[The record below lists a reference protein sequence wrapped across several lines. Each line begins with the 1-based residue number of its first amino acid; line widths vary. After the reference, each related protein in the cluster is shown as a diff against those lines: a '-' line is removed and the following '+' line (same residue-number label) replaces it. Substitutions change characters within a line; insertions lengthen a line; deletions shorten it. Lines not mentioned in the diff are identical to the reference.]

1 MPSMRRLLA
10 VQAHLETTA
19 ATPEPAA
26 ATTELADLTLDD
38 FMAMD
43 KDRALLGKTFDIPTR
58 REQAALRKQWIEE
71 RVTNILPGLM
81 DEVGVEYWVLSM
93 KEYGEDTAWRAMTPS
108 ETVAARRR
116 SCIVYRRTAGGV
128 EKETFVAKSDP
139 ALGWEGLF
147 EEQVKP
153 HLEEGGGRIAINVD
167 AVFAFAD
174 GMHAGEKEAFVR
186 GVGPEVMERVVSE
199 RLLPI
204 YFLML
209 RAPTMNATP
218 ELPTVHGS
226 ALPTGSGHHY
236 TNAVELSHSIIVE
249 AMSAAVITPGST
261 TCADVSWW
269 MWEKA
274 VSLGFDCWFQPSF
287 GVQRA
292 GAEGTLADDTVIERG
307 DFLWTDFGI
316 DYAGLHTDMQ
326 HMGYVLHIG
335 ESGPPAGLLQGL
347 AVTNRMQDMI
357 LEEMQLG
364 RTGNEVLAS
373 FKSRMEGEGID
384 GTMYSHPIGDH
395 GHAAGPLVGLAD
407 LDNEPVPVRGDV
419 GVLRAEM
426 WYAVEL
432 CARSYVEEWGQ
443 TVLFRQEENGILTE
457 TGNHFAL
464 YRQEGFHLVV

>member
-1 MPSMRRLLA
+1 MLARMPSMRRLLA

-147 EEQVKP
+147 EEQIKP

-269 MWEKA
+269 TGRRRSPWA
-274 VSLGFDCWFQPSF
+274 LTAGFSHRSACS
-287 GVQRA
+287 GRGRRA
-292 GAEGTLADDTVIERG
+292 RWRTTRSSSAAT
-307 DFLWTDFGI
+307 FC
-316 DYAGLHTDMQ
+316 
-326 HMGYVLHIG
+326 
-335 ESGPPAGLLQGL
+335 
-347 AVTNRMQDMI
+347 
-357 LEEMQLG
+357 G
-364 RTGNEVLAS
+364 RTLGSTTRACTRTCS
-373 FKSRMEGEGID
+373 TWATCCTSARAARPRGCSRGWR
-384 GTMYSHPIGDH
+384 SRIGC
-395 GHAAGPLVGLAD
+395 
-407 LDNEPVPVRGDV
+407 R
-419 GVLRAEM
+419 
-426 WYAVEL
+426 
-432 CARSYVEEWGQ
+432 
-443 TVLFRQEENGILTE
+443 T
-457 TGNHFAL
+457 
-464 YRQEGFHLVV
+464 